1 MDNKSINNIKD
12 KKISILGSTGS
23 IGTQS
28 LDVCDFHGISV
39 EALSVQSNIKLLEE
53 QARKFGISYAA
64 VADEEKAGELK
75 KNLADTDVKVFA
87 GSRGILEMINELK
100 GDTVINSIIGGA
112 GLLPTME
119 AIKCGKNVALA
130 NKETLVTAGE
140 IVMRSAKEKG
150 ISLLP
155 IDSEHCAIFQ
165 CLMNGRR
172 EEVAKLILTASGG
185 PFFGMTRDE
194 LKNVTVEQAL
204 AHPTWKMGRKIT
216 IDSATLMNKCFEMIE
231 AAYLFDMPES
241 MIDVVVHRESI
252 VHSMVEYIDGAII
265 AQMSLPDMRMCIR
278 YAVSYPFRVQG
289 NCRHTDMASVGK
301 LTFAKPDY
309 DTFEALKLAPYALS
323 KGGVIPAVLNGA
335 NEMAVELFLNK
346 KISFTDITDLVS
358 GVVHNYS
365 NIENPTLDDIIEAG
379 EKAKRAVYDA
389 AS

>member
-1 MDNKSINNIKD
+1 MIKNIQD

-39 EALSVQSNIKLLEE
+39 EALSAQSNIRLLEE
-53 QARKFGISYAA
+53 QARKFRVSYAA
-64 VADEEKAGELK
+64 AADEEKARELK
-75 KNLADTDVKVFA
+75 NNLADTDIKVFA
-87 GSRGILEMINELK
+87 GSRGILEMIDELK

-112 GLLPTME
+112 GLLPTLE

-140 IVMRSAKEKG
+140 TVMRSAKEKG
-150 ISLLP
+150 VSLLP

-185 PFFGMTRDE
+185 PFFGRTRDE

-204 AHPTWKMGRKIT
+204 DHPTWKMGRKIT
-216 IDSATLMNKCFEMIE
+216 VDSATLMNKCFEMIE

-241 MIDVVVHRESI
+241 MIDVVIHRESV

-265 AQMSLPDMRMCIR
+265 SQMSLPDMRMCIR
-278 YAVSYPFRVQG
+278 YAVSYPFRVRG
-289 NCRHTDMASVGK
+289 NCGRTDMASVGK
-301 LTFAKPDY
+301 LTFAKPDP
-309 DTFEALKLAPYALS
+309 DTFGALKLAPYALS
-323 KGGVIPAVLNGA
+323 KGGVIPAALNGA

-358 GVVHNYS
+358 EVVHNYS
-365 NIENPTLDDIIEAG
+365 NIENPTLDDILEAG
-379 EKAKRAVYDA
+379 EKAKKAVYDA